1 MHRLINSVVFMSCSI
16 AVLRQ
21 GQQDKPMRMTMTT
34 LALRDHA
41 TQILMAIAK
50 DMRSRQTEVER
61 YVKSQGLAEITEGA
75 SETSAATHGVLR
87 QLVGFDL
94 VQLAAEY
101 RAVRATV
108 LRLWSKELVT
118 ADATA
123 LEDVARFNEGVD
135 QALAESIASYS
146 DRVANSRDT
155 FLAILGHDLRSPL
168 STIASSLYVLSNGP
182 ARRAAALAHAV
193 NVSAQCRFDAPND
206 HRPVGVHPYSAR
218 TRDRGRAG
226 VGRFLGSL
234 PRSA

>member
-1 MHRLINSVVFMSCSI
+1 MHRLINSVVFMYCSI

-61 YVKSQGLAEITEGA
+61 YVRSQGLAEITEGA

-168 STIASSLYVLSNGP
+168 STIASSLYS
-182 ARRAAALAHAV
+182 
-193 NVSAQCRFDAPND
+193 VSPIASTCRGA
-206 HRPVGVHPYSAR
+206 
-218 TRDRGRAG
+218 
-226 VGRFLGSL
+226 
-234 PRSA
+234 